1 MIFRRRI
8 SHNFNVI
15 SNSKD
20 RTHKT
25 CPSEKVAVNPA
36 TKVVVMEFKPF
47 NLYLKLSSIL
57 LIFSKL
63 FVLHTPP

>member
-25 CPSEKVAVNPA
+25 CPSEKVAVKQA
-36 TKVVVMEFKPF
+36 AKVDVTVE
-47 NLYLKLSSIL
+47 NCGYGI
-57 LIFSKL
+57 
-63 FVLHTPP
+63 